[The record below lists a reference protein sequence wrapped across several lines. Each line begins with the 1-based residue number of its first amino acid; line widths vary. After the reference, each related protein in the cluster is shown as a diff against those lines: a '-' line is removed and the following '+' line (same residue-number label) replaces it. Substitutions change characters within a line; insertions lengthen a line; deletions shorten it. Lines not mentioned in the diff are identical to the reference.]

1 MSVTKLKAVNLSED
15 QIEDAVRRLQNRV
28 PMAEVRVYRP
38 FTMPENLRL
47 VQINGRNEMEMF
59 ILFLSMI
66 VSGDALVNGSSSFPT
81 VVDADDILDITEFFR
96 DIVEELENDDVFL
109 LTLRLGV

>member
-1 MSVTKLKAVNLSED
+1 MSVTKLKAVNLSEE

-28 PMAEVRVYRP
+28 PMAEVRLSRP

-66 VSGDALVNGSSSFPT
+66 VSGDALVNASSSFPT
-81 VVDADDILDITEFFR
+81 VVDADDILDLTEFFR
-96 DIVEELENDDVFL
+96 DIVEELESDDVYL
-109 LTLRLGV
+109 LTLRIGI